1 MKKILAFAL
10 VATIA
15 ISGTS
20 VTAHACTP
28 RYRPVSIKIP
38 TITKVN
44 LPSGVEEAAR
54 KAGAEAAKKVIEDME
69 KETAESN

>member
-10 VATIA
+10 AATIA

-28 RYRPVSIKIP
+28 LYRPVSIKIP

-44 LPSGVEEAAR
+44 LPDAVAEAAR
-54 KAGAEAAKKVIEDME
+54 KAGAEVAKKVIEDM
-69 KETAESN
+69 KKGD